1 MKVLQRRVQE
11 RNEALF
17 SLDKNKIMAYL
28 RKYNLPT
35 EASSDVVFW
44 AGIYKA
50 ICNIKNFM
58 PSENNSLIFSL
69 LKNLQEGESSLYFH

>member
-1 MKVLQRRVQE
+1 MKVLQRRIQE

-17 SLDKNKIMAYL
+17 SLDKNKIIAYL

-35 EASSDVVFW
+35 EASSDIVFW

-50 ICNIKNFM
+50 ICNIKNAPEPIVEEARAWLNERGF
-58 PSENNSLIFSL
+58 STTISL
-69 LKNLQEGESSLYFH
+69 

>member
-1 MKVLQRRVQE
+1 MKVLQRRIQE

-17 SLDKNKIMAYL
+17 SLDKNKIIAYL

-35 EASSDVVFW
+35 EASSDIVFW

-50 ICNIKNFM
+50 ICNIKNALEPIVEEARAWLNERGF
-58 PSENNSLIFSL
+58 STTISL
-69 LKNLQEGESSLYFH
+69 

>member
-1 MKVLQRRVQE
+1 MKVLQRRIQE

-17 SLDKNKIMAYL
+17 SLDKNKIIAYL

-35 EASSDVVFW
+35 EASSDIVFW

-50 ICNIKNFM
+50 ICNIKNAPEPIVEEARAWLKERGF
-58 PSENNSLIFSL
+58 STTISL
-69 LKNLQEGESSLYFH
+69 

>member
-50 ICNIKNFM
+50 ICNIRNAPEPIVEEARAWLNERGF
-58 PSENNSLIFSL
+58 STTISL
-69 LKNLQEGESSLYFH
+69 

>member
-50 ICNIKNFM
+50 ICNIKNAPEPIVEEARAWLNERGF
-58 PSENNSLIFSL
+58 STTISL
-69 LKNLQEGESSLYFH
+69 

>member
-35 EASSDVVFW
+35 EASSDTVFW

-50 ICNIKNFM
+50 ICNIKED
-58 PSENNSLIFSL
+58 SARL
-69 LKNLQEGESSLYFH
+69 SLYNSFKF

>member
-17 SLDKNKIMAYL
+17 SLDKNKIIAYL

-35 EASSDVVFW
+35 EASSDIVFW

-50 ICNIKNFM
+50 ICNIKNAPEPIVEEARAWLNERGF
-58 PSENNSLIFSL
+58 STTISL
-69 LKNLQEGESSLYFH
+69 

>member
-35 EASSDVVFW
+35 EASSDTVFW

-50 ICNIKNFM
+50 ICNIRNAPEPIVEEARAWLNERGF
-58 PSENNSLIFSL
+58 STTISL
-69 LKNLQEGESSLYFH
+69 

>member
-1 MKVLQRRVQE
+1 MKVLQRRIQE

-17 SLDKNKIMAYL
+17 SLDKNKIIAYL

-35 EASSDVVFW
+35 EASSDIVFW

-50 ICNIKNFM
+50 ICNIKNAPEPIVEEARAWLNERGFRTTI
-58 PSENNSLIFSL
+58 SL
-69 LKNLQEGESSLYFH
+69 

>member
-28 RKYNLPT
+28 RKYNLPV
-35 EASSDVVFW
+35 EECSDAVFW
-44 AGIYKA
+44 AGVYNA
-50 ICNIKNFM
+50 ICNIKNA
-58 PSENNSLIFSL
+58 PEPIVEEARAWLNERGFSTTIIL
-69 LKNLQEGESSLYFH
+69 

>member
-1 MKVLQRRVQE
+1 MSHDFLQE

-17 SLDKNKIMAYL
+17 SLDKIKIMAYL

-50 ICNIKNFM
+50 ICNIKNAPEPIVEEARTWLNEKGF
-58 PSENNSLIFSL
+58 STTISL
-69 LKNLQEGESSLYFH
+69 

>member
-17 SLDKNKIMAYL
+17 SLDKNKIIAYL

-35 EASSDVVFW
+35 EASSDTVFW

-50 ICNIKNFM
+50 ICNIKTQRIDLHPRNCIVV
-58 PSENNSLIFSL
+58 IFL
-69 LKNLQEGESSLYFH
+69 V

>member
-35 EASSDVVFW
+35 AASSDTVFW

-50 ICNIKNFM
+50 ICNIKNAPEPIVEEARAWLNERGF
-58 PSENNSLIFSL
+58 STTISL
-69 LKNLQEGESSLYFH
+69 

>member
-50 ICNIKNFM
+50 ICNIKNAPDPIVEEARAWLKERGF
-58 PSENNSLIFSL
+58 STTISL
-69 LKNLQEGESSLYFH
+69 

>member
-17 SLDKNKIMAYL
+17 SLDKNKIMDYL

-35 EASSDVVFW
+35 EASSDIVFW

-50 ICNIKNFM
+50 ICNIKNAPEPIVEEARAWLNERGF
-58 PSENNSLIFSL
+58 STTISL
-69 LKNLQEGESSLYFH
+69 